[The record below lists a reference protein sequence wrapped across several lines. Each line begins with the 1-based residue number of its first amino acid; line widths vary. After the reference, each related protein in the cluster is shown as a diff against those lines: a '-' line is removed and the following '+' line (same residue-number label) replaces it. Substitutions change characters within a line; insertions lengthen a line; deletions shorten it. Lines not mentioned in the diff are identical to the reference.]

1 MRELDTSGLKCPLPV
16 LKAKKALRS
25 METGDQLRVVSTD
38 PSSVQ
43 DFADYCDN
51 AGHTLLISDAGDTL
65 FTYVIEKGEPGAC
78 FRSDKYGEY

>member
-51 AGHTLLISDAGDTL
+51 AGHTLLLCDARDTL
-65 FTYVIEKGEPGAC
+65 FTYVIEKG
-78 FRSDKYGEY
+78 